1 MFGVLIEKGIS
12 DWQIVQQHGGQ
23 ADLYF
28 GGHFCVPQAGLNV
41 GEPHAVPRIRV
52 MNEQDNSPVIP
63 WRDCEYQYTE
73 GRHAGEWK
81 AMLRVPAG
89 GLYRIE
95 TGLFTTWNR
104 PDNPFKQFRGDIRLH
119 VGVGDL
125 FVIAGQSNAAG
136 CARDQAY
143 DPVDLQVHLFRN
155 RQRWDLACHP
165 MNESTEADPEAPN
178 TEMGNSGASPYLSF
192 GRHYSRYA
200 GYPVGLISTARGGSP
215 IANWD
220 PAQNGNLYREMLARI
235 RACGGDIAGILWYQG
250 CTDTDTIEQAQRY
263 QECFYRF
270 VKKTRQEIDR
280 EVPFFTFQLNRYAQG
295 LLDEAWG
302 IVREVQRRAAQ
313 ELDRVWVLPTIQCA
327 TSDDIHNSAL
337 SNVYLGEILAK
348 QCAGVLLGK
357 AEFAA
362 PDLAEAV
369 LESKHTV
376 RLRFRNTSAGFV
388 VYGEKTLPCGFTV
401 EDEVGKIDIQHLR
414 GEKGC
419 LLLDLERQP
428 VGEMKVSF
436 CYEAD
441 PCRWQ
446 PKDEVTYLPPLA
458 FYRVGVERRKLD
470 EKE

>member
-41 GEPHAVPRIRV
+41 GEPYAVPRIRV

-155 RQRWDLACHP
+155 RQRWDL
-165 MNESTEADPEAPN
+165 S
-178 TEMGNSGASPYLSF
+178 S
-192 GRHYSRYA
+192 
-200 GYPVGLISTARGGSP
+200 
-215 IANWD
+215 
-220 PAQNGNLYREMLARI
+220 
-235 RACGGDIAGILWYQG
+235 
-250 CTDTDTIEQAQRY
+250 
-263 QECFYRF
+263 
-270 VKKTRQEIDR
+270 
-280 EVPFFTFQLNRYAQG
+280 
-295 LLDEAWG
+295 DE
-302 IVREVQRRAAQ
+302 
-313 ELDRVWVLPTIQCA
+313 
-327 TSDDIHNSAL
+327 
-337 SNVYLGEILAK
+337 
-348 QCAGVLLGK
+348 
-357 AEFAA
+357 
-362 PDLAEAV
+362 
-369 LESKHTV
+369 
-376 RLRFRNTSAGFV
+376 
-388 VYGEKTLPCGFTV
+388 
-401 EDEVGKIDIQHLR
+401 
-414 GEKGC
+414 
-419 LLLDLERQP
+419 
-428 VGEMKVSF
+428 
-436 CYEAD
+436 
-441 PCRWQ
+441 
-446 PKDEVTYLPPLA
+446 
-458 FYRVGVERRKLD
+458 
-470 EKE
+470 